1 MRWGHHPLARAS
13 GARDRRRQ
21 LHLVSAPPPDYPDYP
36 DQDYPPFGYRPPA
49 YPPPGYP
56 SWGYPPPGYS
66 PSPPGYGPSPPPGY
80 GPYPSP
86 GYGSYPPPGYPPPSY
101 PAPPPGY
108 PPAPGYAFP
117 SGYGR
122 PPPQAFGTLKPGIIP
137 LRPLSL
143 SDIFNGAAAY
153 IRTNIRATLGLTAIV
168 VVSTEI
174 VSLIAAVG
182 PLAAAGRLR
191 TAPPEELTGGDVV
204 AWLLSAGL
212 TVIVGWLAG
221 VLLSGMLTVV
231 VGRAVF
237 GSTIGPGETWAKVRG
252 RLPALIGLVAL
263 ESVGLILLSGLVGL
277 IIAAIGAAGSS
288 AAAVL
293 IGLPLVLVSIAT
305 VVYFYT
311 MLSFAPVLIVL
322 ERLPVIDAITRSFT
336 LVRNSF
342 WRVLAIR
349 VLTWVVVV
357 LVAGAV
363 AAPFNFIGHLL
374 IGPSGPSLIGAI
386 VGAVGSAI
394 GRIITAPFSAGVV
407 VLLYMD
413 RRIRAEAF
421 DLVLQT
427 GAAGGAGATAS
438 TDYLWLTR
446 PV

>member
-1 MRWGHHPLARAS
+1 MRWGYHPLARAS

-66 PSPPGYGPSPPPGY
+66 PAPPGYGPSPPPGY

-108 PPAPGYAFP
+108 PPSPGYAFP

-293 IGLPLVLVSIAT
+293 VGLPLVLVSIAT

-407 VLLYMD
+407 VLLYTD

>member
-1 MRWGHHPLARAS
+1 MTWGHHPLARAS
-13 GARDRRRQ
+13 GAHDRRRQ
-21 LHLVSAPPPDYPDYP
+21 LHLVSGPPPDYPDYP
-36 DQDYPPFGYRPPA
+36 DQDYPPLGYRPPA

-66 PSPPGYGPSPPPGY
+66 PYPPRGY
-80 GPYPSP
+80 GPYPP
-86 GYGSYPPPGYPPPSY
+86 PVYGSYPPPGYPPPSH

-231 VGRAVF
+231 VGR
-237 GSTIGPGETWAKVRG
+237 
-252 RLPALIGLVAL
+252 
-263 ESVGLILLSGLVGL
+263 
-277 IIAAIGAAGSS
+277 
-288 AAAVL
+288 
-293 IGLPLVLVSIAT
+293 
-305 VVYFYT
+305 
-311 MLSFAPVLIVL
+311 
-322 ERLPVIDAITRSFT
+322 
-336 LVRNSF
+336 
-342 WRVLAIR
+342 
-349 VLTWVVVV
+349 
-357 LVAGAV
+357 
-363 AAPFNFIGHLL
+363 
-374 IGPSGPSLIGAI
+374 
-386 VGAVGSAI
+386 
-394 GRIITAPFSAGVV
+394 
-407 VLLYMD
+407 
-413 RRIRAEAF
+413 
-421 DLVLQT
+421 
-427 GAAGGAGATAS
+427 
-438 TDYLWLTR
+438 
-446 PV
+446 

>member
-66 PSPPGYGPSPPPGY
+66 PAPPGYGPSPPPGY

-108 PPAPGYAFP
+108 PPSPGYAFP

-357 LVAGAV
+357 LIAGAV

-407 VLLYMD
+407 VLLYTD